1 MSVKIGAGV
10 RKSEQLGSLIVDE
23 QIHDL
28 AARQRRMFQPFT
40 LHVIICYIIL
50 CSIAV
55 LRIITSTLLL
65 GILVALRQLLV
76 FGSLSTSP
84 DLYGHGRGES
94 TSRT

>member
-1 MSVKIGAGV
+1 
-10 RKSEQLGSLIVDE
+10 
-23 QIHDL
+23 
-28 AARQRRMFQPFT
+28 MFQPFT
-40 LHVIICYIIL
+40 LHVIICYIMCL
-50 CSIAV
+50 IAV